1 MASIETLLQ
10 EELAVLGEFLAA
22 IAAERLALTDGKLDA
37 LPVSTTQKSAL
48 ATRLADLESRR
59 EALLAVAGLSQDR
72 TGMESWL
79 YGLAAG
85 IRGTHQARWQSLLEG
100 AAKARLE
107 NEINGTLIAT
117 RLQQNQQALGGLL
130 GESAEA
136 ATYGADGQRSSGA
149 SRRTLG
155 SA

>member
-1 MASIETLLQ
+1 MASIESLLQ

-22 IAAERLALTDGKLDA
+22 IGAERRALTEGKLDS
-37 LPVSTTQKSAL
+37 LPATTEQKSAL
-48 ATRLADLESRR
+48 ATRLAGLENQRD
-59 EALLAVAGLSQDR
+59 ALLLGARLEKGR
-72 TGMESWL
+72 PGMERW
-79 YGLAAG
+79 LAAQQPAS
-85 IRGTHQARWQSLLEG
+85 RSPQQARWNSLLEG

-107 NEINGTLIAT
+107 NEINGKLIAT

-136 ATYGADGQRSSGA
+136 STYGANGQRSSGA
-149 SRRTLG
+149 NRRTLG

>member
-22 IAAERLALTDGKLDA
+22 IAAERHALTDGKLDA
-37 LPVSTTQKSAL
+37 LPVSTTQKSTL

-59 EALLAVAGLSQDR
+59 EALLAGAGFSQDR
-72 TGMESWL
+72 TGMENWL

-85 IRGTHQARWQSLLEG
+85 SRGTNQARWQSLLEG

-107 NEINGTLIAT
+107 NEINGKLIAT